1 MKHYNVTILTLYPE
15 VFPGPLGFSILKKAA
30 NKKIWSLNVINIR
43 DFASG
48 KYKKVDDTLFG
59 GGKGLLIKPDVLSK
73 AIDYAFNNG
82 ASKNLILLT
91 PSGKTLKQDIVK
103 DLSHKDGITIICGH
117 FKGVDY
123 RIINKYNPIEISL
136 GDFIISGGEMASM
149 ILVDACVRLLDGAMT
164 SLESTIGESFM
175 EGLLEC
181 PNYTKP
187 YNFENLKV
195 PEVLLSGNHKEISKW
210 RKENAIL
217 VTKQKRPD
225 LWENYIKGENKN
237 D

>member
-1 MKHYNVTILTLYPE
+1 MKNYNVTILTLYPE
-15 VFPGPLGFSILKKAA
+15 IFPGPLDFSILKKAA
-30 NKKIWSLNVINIR
+30 DKNLWSLNIINIR
-43 DFASG
+43 DFAIG
-48 KYKKVDDTLFG
+48 NYKKVDDTLFG

-73 AIDYAFNNG
+73 AIDYSFSVG

-91 PSGKTLKQDIVK
+91 PSGKTLNQDVVK
-103 DLSHKDGITIICGH
+103 DLSGKEGITIICGH

-136 GDFIISGGEMASM
+136 GDYIISGGEMASM
-149 ILVDACVRLLDGAMT
+149 ILVDACVRLLAGAMT
-164 SLESTIGESFM
+164 SLESTVGESFM

-187 YNFENLKV
+187 YNFENFKV
-195 PEVLLSGNHKEISKW
+195 PEVLLSGNHKKIAKW

-225 LWENYIKGENKN
+225 LWKNYIKGEKKN

>member
-1 MKHYNVTILTLYPE
+1 MKNYNVTILTLYPE
-15 VFPGPLGFSILKKAA
+15 IFPGPLDFSILKKAA
-30 NKKIWSLNVINIR
+30 DKNLWSLNIINIR
-43 DFASG
+43 DFAIGS
-48 KYKKVDDTLFG
+48 YKKVDDTLFG

-73 AIDYAFNNG
+73 AIEYAFSVG
-82 ASKNLILLT
+82 ASKHLILLT
-91 PSGKTLKQDIVK
+91 PSGKTLNQDVVK
-103 DLSHKDGITIICGH
+103 DLSSKEGITIICGH

-164 SLESTIGESFM
+164 SLESTVGESFM

-187 YNFENLKV
+187 YNFENFKV
-195 PEVLLSGNHKEISKW
+195 PEVLLSGNHKKISKW

>member
-1 MKHYNVTILTLYPE
+1 
-15 VFPGPLGFSILKKAA
+15 
-30 NKKIWSLNVINIR
+30 
-43 DFASG
+43 
-48 KYKKVDDTLFG
+48 
-59 GGKGLLIKPDVLSK
+59 
-73 AIDYAFNNG
+73 
-82 ASKNLILLT
+82 
-91 PSGKTLKQDIVK
+91 
-103 DLSHKDGITIICGH
+103 
-117 FKGVDY
+117 
-123 RIINKYNPIEISL
+123 
-136 GDFIISGGEMASM
+136 MASM